1 VKIKRG
7 STSVR
12 RLIFIADTSKTD
24 GSGLAD
30 LVHNSSGLVA
40 YYFAGDLNNEVQ
52 ITLATATLGTW
63 TSGGFIA
70 VDNTNM
76 PGWYEIGIPD
86 AALDGGNEVA
96 IQLRGAANM
105 APVNIYIALDAV
117 DYQDAAGFGLSRIDA
132 AISSRMATYTQPDG
146 FLAATFP
153 ATVSSYAGGAVASVS
168 GAVGSVTGAVTV
180 GTNNDKTGYS
190 LTVAPPTA
198 ATIADAVWDEAYSTH
213 TTAGTF
219 GKLMD
224 TLRKSN
230 TVIEGTI
237 LASPPPTTTV
247 FRISGADYPTGAL
260 EHAVLWLTS
269 GASQEQNSPILTTL
283 NNGDGTLTITL
294 EEALV
299 TAPSAGDTVLIDP
312 TSHVHAIADIQ
323 TGLATSANQTL
334 ILDRQGFALAV
345 LAGTI
350 SDAQTAAETYA
361 ITLGANTFTV
371 DFAGLDASG
380 NRSGQSLVKT

>member
-1 VKIKRG
+1 MAMQTVEFRAAPGLTLTARLFTPG
-7 STSVR
+7 SDTIIQTASSV
-12 RLIFIADTSKTD
+12 T
-24 GSGLAD
+24 
-30 LVHNSSGLVA
+30 
-40 YYFAGDLNNEVQ
+40 E
-52 ITLATATLGTW
+52 ATNRKGT
-63 TSGGFIA
+63 
-70 VDNTNM
+70 
-76 PGWYEIGIPD
+76 Y
-86 AALDGGNEVA
+86 
-96 IQLRGAANM
+96 
-105 APVNIYIALDAV
+105 
-117 DYQDAAGFGLSRIDA
+117 
-132 AISSRMATYTQPDG
+132 
-146 FLAATFP
+146 AATFTDP
-153 ATVSSYAGGAVASVS
+153 GAAEFELIALSGTTPVCRWFCSLTLTTATFQAYEVRVASV
-168 GAVGSVTGAVTV
+168 V
-180 GTNNDKTGYS
+180 DKTGYS
-190 LTVAPPTA
+190 LATTPPTA
-198 ATIADAVWDEAYSTH
+198 ATIADAVWDEAYAGH

-237 LASPPPTTTV
+237 LASPTPTTTV

-260 EHAVLWLTS
+260 EHAVLWMAS
-269 GASQEQNSPILTTL
+269 GASQEQNSPILTTV
-283 NNGDGTLTITL
+283 NNGDGTTTLTL

-323 TGLATSANQTL
+323 SGLATSANQTL

-380 NRSGQSLVKT
+380 NRSGQTLVKT

>member
-12 RLIFIADTSKTD
+12 RLIFIADTAKTD

-96 IQLRGAANM
+96 IQLRGATNM
-105 APVNIYIALDAV
+105 APVNIYISLDAV

-132 AISSRMATYTQPDG
+132 AVSSRMAAASYT
-146 FLAATFP
+146 
-153 ATVSSYAGGAVASVS
+153 
-168 GAVGSVTGAVTV
+168 
-180 GTNNDKTGYS
+180 
-190 LTVAPPTA
+190 APPTA
-198 ATIADAVWDEAYSTH
+198 ATIADAVWDEAYSAH

-230 TVIEGTI
+230 NVIEGTI
-237 LASPPPTTTV
+237 LASPTPTQTV

-260 EHAVLWLTS
+260 EHAVLWMAS
-269 GASQEQNSPILTTL
+269 GATQEQNSPILTTL
-283 NNGDGTLTITL
+283 NNGDGSVTITL

-323 TGLATSANQTL
+323 NGLATSANQTL
-334 ILDRQGFALAV
+334 ILDRQGFGLAV

-361 ITLGANTFTV
+361 ITISGSTYTV